1 MIALMKFRKLTR
13 FGELDSMEGKA
24 EFAPRF
30 YVEAYP
36 TL

>member
-1 MIALMKFRKLTR
+1 MKLRKLTG
-13 FGELDSMEGKA
+13 FSELDSMEGKA

-30 YVEAYP
+30 YLEAYP